1 MRVDPQYSSVTLVML
16 GSFNP
21 SIFTPSWFGWNQL
34 IPESIAKNAR
44 LEIAHGQLTSFN
56 ADWINLE
63 VHPDR
68 FILGTTQSPYVRL
81 CDLTVRIFRE
91 KLPHTPLRAIGINYD
106 VHYCLWNFDKRMQLG
121 RLLSPIEPWGDWGKE
136 IELGDAPS
144 GMTSLT
150 MTQVDPEGR
159 PRGGKINVTVGP
171 SSEIEEE
178 RVGVAIKVNDHYEF
192 ENQDSQAISSE
203 IIKLLELNFDE
214 SLKRSDKIIDHV
226 MSLT

>member
-16 GSFNP
+16 GNFNP
-21 SIFTPSWFGWNQL
+21 SIFTPSWFGWNEL
-34 IPESIAKNAR
+34 IPENITNNAR
-44 LEIAHGQLTSFN
+44 LKIAHEQLISFN
-56 ADWINLE
+56 ADWVNLE

-81 CDLTVRIFRE
+81 CDLTVRLFRE
-91 KLPHTPLRAIGINYD
+91 KLPHTPLRALGINYD

-121 RLLSPIEPWGDWGKE
+121 RLLAPIEPWGDWGKE
-136 IELGDAPS
+136 IELSDTPS

-150 MTQVDPEGR
+150 MTQVNPEGR
-159 PRGGKINVTVGP
+159 PPGGKINVTVGP
-171 SSEIEEE
+171 SGEIEEE
-178 RVGVAIKVNDHYEF
+178 RVGVAIKVNDHYGI
-192 ENQDSQAISSE
+192 ENINSQTISSE

-214 SLKRSDKIIDHV
+214 SLKRSDKIIDHI